1 MRILLLVLL
10 LVSYVQV
17 ACAGM
22 KLEAK
27 YPYHLEK
34 QGVHTVYEESTV
46 PIYVNLVNFDNAAP
60 VEATVKI
67 TLPQGFEPLTEGNE
81 EKWQVVREQ
90 DKTIATTKWLLPE
103 DYGQTFDLLYL
114 EAQEG
119 IALGEKQVLVEA
131 QSGAWQDSKL
141 LSFTYAAGQAAPKEV
156 SKGKKKVDRK
166 KFNWYIQSI
175 TFPVDSLGMK
185 DDRAE
190 DGVIYVRDTSLE
202 GFRNRMTG
210 EGATSW
216 SSVFNHPAAH
226 LLLELRNPQSDVRV
240 LKFKAEL
247 VDKNTGEIVP
257 GLRTAGKISDDAE
270 QGWHGNDEEKN
281 ETTALI
287 SLDGNKAPRFILPL
301 YIDYLNI
308 LEGEYNLRITISGN
322 GQEKLHEAPVI
333 IAKKHSIGLLAV
345 GFAFACLLI
354 VLGFSY
360 KIKNCIYRVGAKGA
374 ITVALFAA
382 IAFGG
387 ITLPTTILGDLL
399 HVFLGPF
406 SGLITGLLNGVLHYL
421 LIMSL
426 LMLFRTP
433 GVLSLM
439 FVVKFML
446 SGLMFGHFSPLG
458 VLSCC
463 VSIVVLEATLYF
475 SGFYTNTHSK
485 GNFMVLMCFLLGLA
499 DAFITFVNL
508 EQMMFF
514 YRLYYADWYLA
525 LYMLINGVLYS
536 SIGSWLGYKTG
547 MKLRQVMG
555 E

>member
-1 MRILLLVLL
+1 MRIWILVLL
-10 LVSYVQV
+10 LLSYVQA

-22 KLEAK
+22 KLEAE
-27 YPYHLEK
+27 YPYHLER
-34 QGVHTVYEESTV
+34 QGVHTVFEESTV
-46 PIYVNLVNFDNAAP
+46 PLYVNIVNFNNPTP
-60 VEATVKI
+60 VEAEIKI
-67 TLPQGFEPLTEGNE
+67 TLPQGFMPVTEGTAD
-81 EKWQVVREQ
+81 KWHVQREQ
-90 DKTIATTKWLLPE
+90 DKVIATTRWSLPE
-103 DYGQTFDLLYL
+103 DYGQTFDLLYI
-114 EAQEG
+114 ESQESVDF
-119 IALGEKQVLVEA
+119 GEKQVLVEA
-131 QSGAWQDSKL
+131 SSGEWQESKL
-141 LSFTYAAGQAAPKEV
+141 LTFTYEAEQAAAATIG
-156 SKGKKKVDRK
+156 KGKPKVDRK

-175 TFPVDSLGMK
+175 TFPVDSLGLK

-190 DGVIYVRDTSLE
+190 AGVIYVRDTSLE

-247 VDKNTGEIVP
+247 VDKVTGEVKP
-257 GLRTAGKISDDAE
+257 GLCTAGKVNDEGE
-270 QGWHGNDEEKN
+270 QGWHGNEEEGS

-301 YIDYLNI
+301 YIDYLKI

-322 GQEKLHEAPVI
+322 GQEKRYEAPVT

-345 GFAFACLLI
+345 GFAFACL
-354 VLGFSY
+354 VLVIAFSY
-360 KIKNCIYRVGAKGA
+360 KIKNCIYIIGAKGA

-406 SGLITGLLNGVLHYL
+406 SGLITGLLHGVLQYL
-421 LIMSL
+421 LIVSL
-426 LMLFRTP
+426 LVLYRTP

-446 SGLMFGHFSPLG
+446 SCLMFGHFSPLG

-463 VSIVVLEATLYF
+463 VSMVVLEATLYF
-475 SGFYTNTHSK
+475 GGFYKHTHSK
-485 GNFMVLMCFLLGLA
+485 ENFMLLMCVLLGLA
-499 DAFITFVNL
+499 DAFITFINL

-525 LYMLINGVLYS
+525 LYMIINGLLYS
-536 SIGSWLGYKTG
+536 SLGSWLGNKTG
-547 MKLRQVMG
+547 LKLRQVMG

>member
-1 MRILLLVLL
+1 MKILTLVLL
-10 LVSYVQV
+10 LLTYVQV

-22 KLEAK
+22 KLEAV

-34 QGVHTVYEESTV
+34 KGIEIVYEESTV
-46 PIYVNLVNFDNAAP
+46 PLYVNIVNFGNDALT
-60 VEATVKI
+60 EAEVKI
-67 TLPQGFEPLTEGNE
+67 TLPKGFKPVVDN
-81 EKWQVVREQ
+81 KWHAKTIG
-90 DKTIATTKWLLPE
+90 DKTIVTTKLQLPQ
-103 DYGQTFDLLYL
+103 DYGQTFDLLYV
-114 EAQEG
+114 EAQEDVPFG
-119 IALGEKQVLVEA
+119 KKQVLVEA
-131 QSGAWQDSKL
+131 KSGAWQESKL
-141 LSFTYAAGQAAPKEV
+141 LSFTYEAGQKAVAEIP
-156 SKGKKKVDRK
+156 KGKKKLDKK

-175 TFPVDSLGMK
+175 TFPVDNLGIK
-185 DDRAE
+185 DDRSEA
-190 DGVIYVRDTSLE
+190 GVIYVRDTSLE

-210 EGATSW
+210 EGATNW

-247 VDKNTGEIVP
+247 TDKNTGEPVP
-257 GLRTAGKISDDAE
+257 GLCVAGSVDE
-270 QGWHGNDEEKN
+270 EESQGWQERNKANDA
-281 ETTALI
+281 TTALI

-301 YIDYLNI
+301 YIDYLNV
-308 LEGEYNLRITISGN
+308 LEGEYNLRITLSGG
-322 GQEKLHEAPVI
+322 GQEKLYEAPIV
-333 IAKKHSIGLLAV
+333 IAKKHSIGLFAV
-345 GFAFACLLI
+345 GFAFTCLAL
-354 VLGFSY
+354 VLAFSY
-360 KIKNCIYRVGAKGA
+360 KIKNTIYAIGAKGA

-406 SGLITGLLNGVLHYL
+406 SGLVTGLLNGVLQYL
-421 LIMSL
+421 LIVSL
-426 LMLFRTP
+426 LVLFRAP

-463 VSIVVLEATLYF
+463 VYIVVLEATLYF
-475 SGFYTNTHSK
+475 SGFYKNDAK
-485 GNFMVLMCFLLGLA
+485 GNYMLLLCFMLGAA
-499 DAFITFVNL
+499 DAFITFINL

-525 LYMLINGVLYS
+525 LYMLINGLLYS
-536 SIGSWLGYKTG
+536 SVGSWLGIKTG
-547 MKLRQVMG
+547 LKLRQVMG

>member
-1 MRILLLVLL
+1 MKIFTLVLL
-10 LVSYVQV
+10 LLTYVQV
-17 ACAGM
+17 VCAGM
-22 KLEAK
+22 KLETE

-34 QGVHTVYEESTV
+34 KGIETVFEESTV
-46 PIYVNLVNFDNAAP
+46 PLYVNIVNFGNDAP
-60 VEATVKI
+60 VETEVKI
-67 TLPQGFEPLTEGNE
+67 TLPEGFKPVVDN
-81 EKWQVVREQ
+81 KWQAKTIG
-90 DKTIATTKWLLPE
+90 DKTIVTTKWILPQ
-103 DYGQTFDLLYL
+103 DYGQTFDLLYV
-114 EAQEG
+114 EAQEDVPFG
-119 IALGEKQVLVEA
+119 KKQVLVEA
-131 QSGAWQDSKL
+131 KSGAWQESKL
-141 LSFTYAAGQAAPKEV
+141 LNFTYEAGQKAAVEIP
-156 SKGKKKVDRK
+156 KGKKKLDKK

-175 TFPVDSLGMK
+175 TFPVDNLGLK

-190 DGVIYVRDTSLE
+190 AGVIYVRDTSLE

-247 VDKNTGEIVP
+247 TDKNTGETMP
-257 GLRTAGKISDDAE
+257 GLCTAGKTEDETEIGWNDA
-270 QGWHGNDEEKN
+270 NTKSN

-301 YIDYLNI
+301 YIDYLNV
-308 LEGEYNLRITISGN
+308 LEGEYNLRVTLSGG
-322 GQEKLHEAPVI
+322 GQEKLYEAPIV
-333 IAKKHSIGLLAV
+333 IAKKHSIGLFSV
-345 GFAFACLLI
+345 GFAFTCLALVLAC
-354 VLGFSY
+354 SY
-360 KIKNCIYRVGAKGA
+360 KIKNTIYAIGAKGA

-406 SGLITGLLNGVLHYL
+406 SGLVTGLLNGVLQYL
-421 LIMSL
+421 LIVSL
-426 LMLFRTP
+426 LVLFRAP

-463 VSIVVLEATLYF
+463 VYIVVLEATLYF
-475 SGFYTNTHSK
+475 SGFYKNDAK
-485 GNFMVLMCFLLGLA
+485 GNYMLLLCFMLGAA
-499 DAFITFVNL
+499 DAFITFINL

-525 LYMLINGVLYS
+525 LYMLINGLLYS
-536 SIGSWLGYKTG
+536 SVGSWLGIKTG
-547 MKLRQVMG
+547 LKLRQVMG

>member
-1 MRILLLVLL
+1 MKILTLVLL
-10 LVSYVQV
+10 LLTYVQV

-22 KLEAK
+22 KLEAV

-34 QGVHTVYEESTV
+34 KGIEIVYEESTV
-46 PIYVNLVNFDNAAP
+46 PLYVNIVNFGNDAP
-60 VEATVKI
+60 TETEVKI
-67 TLPQGFEPLTEGNE
+67 TLPKGFKPVADG
-81 EKWQVVREQ
+81 KWHTQ
-90 DKTIATTKWLLPE
+90 TIGDNTIVTTKWQLPQ
-103 DYGQTFDLLYL
+103 DYGQTFDLLYV
-114 EAQEG
+114 EAQEDVPFG
-119 IALGEKQVLVEA
+119 NKQVLVEA
-131 QSGAWQDSKL
+131 KSGAWQESKL
-141 LSFTYAAGQAAPKEV
+141 LSFTYEAGQKAVAEIP
-156 SKGKKKVDRK
+156 KGKKKLDKK

-175 TFPVDSLGMK
+175 TFPVDNLGLK

-190 DGVIYVRDTSLE
+190 AGVIYVRDTSLE

-247 VDKNTGEIVP
+247 TDKNTGEPVP
-257 GLRTAGKISDDAE
+257 GLCVAGSVDE
-270 QGWHGNDEEKN
+270 ESQGWQERNKANDA
-281 ETTALI
+281 TTALI

-301 YIDYLNI
+301 YIDYLNV
-308 LEGEYNLRITISGN
+308 LEGEYNLRITLSGG
-322 GQEKLHEAPVI
+322 GQEKLYEAPIV
-333 IAKKHSIGLLAV
+333 IAKKHSIGLFAV
-345 GFAFACLLI
+345 GFAFTCLAL
-354 VLGFSY
+354 VLAFSY
-360 KIKNCIYRVGAKGA
+360 KIKNTIYAIGAKGA

-406 SGLITGLLNGVLHYL
+406 SGLVTGLLNGVLQYL
-421 LIMSL
+421 LIVSL
-426 LMLFRTP
+426 LVLFRAP

-463 VSIVVLEATLYF
+463 VYIVVLEATLYF
-475 SGFYTNTHSK
+475 SGFYKNDAK
-485 GNFMVLMCFLLGLA
+485 GNYMLLLCFMLGAA
-499 DAFITFVNL
+499 DAFITFINL

-525 LYMLINGVLYS
+525 LYMLINGLLYS
-536 SIGSWLGYKTG
+536 SVGSWLGYKTG
-547 MKLRQVMG
+547 LKLRQVMG

>member
-1 MRILLLVLL
+1 MRILMMVLL
-10 LVSYVQV
+10 LVSYVQL

-22 KLEAK
+22 KLEAE

-34 QGVHTVYEESTV
+34 KGVHTVYEESTV
-46 PIYVNLVNFDNAAP
+46 PLYVNIVNFDNTAP
-60 VEATVKI
+60 VEAQIKL
-67 TLPQGFEPLTEGNE
+67 TLPQGFVPVDDGKWIVQEEAGKLT
-81 EKWQVVREQ
+81 
-90 DKTIATTKWLLPE
+90 ATTKWLLPE
-103 DYGQTFDLLYL
+103 NYGQTFDLLYL
-114 EAQEG
+114 ESQEN
-119 IALGEKQVLVEA
+119 IPFGEKSVLVEA
-131 QSGAWQDSKL
+131 SCGAWQESKL
-141 LSFTYAAGQAAPKEV
+141 LNFTYAAGQEAV
-156 SKGKKKVDRK
+156 SEIPKGKKKLDRK

-175 TFPVDSLGMK
+175 TFPVDNLGLK

-210 EGATSW
+210 EGVTSW
-216 SSVFNHPAAH
+216 ASVFNHPAAH

-247 VDKNTGEIVP
+247 VDKVTGENMP
-257 GLRTAGKISDDAE
+257 GLCTAGTVNEDEA
-270 QGWHGNDEEKN
+270 QGWQENKN
-281 ETTALI
+281 SNSETTALI

-301 YIDYLNI
+301 YIDYLKV
-308 LEGEYNLRITISGN
+308 LEGEYNLRITLSGG
-322 GQEKLHEAPVI
+322 GQEKLHEAPIV
-333 IAKKHSIGLLAV
+333 IAKKHSIGLFAV
-345 GFAFACLLI
+345 GFAFVCLALVLI
-354 VLGFSY
+354 FSY
-360 KIKNCIYRVGAKGA
+360 KIKNTIYAIGAKGA

-406 SGLITGLLNGVLHYL
+406 SGLVTGLLNGVLQYL

-426 LMLFRTP
+426 LVLFRAP

-446 SGLMFGHFSPLG
+446 SGLMVGHFSPLG

-463 VSIVVLEATLYF
+463 VYIVVLEAALYF
-475 SGFYTNTHSK
+475 GGFYGEGQAKN
-485 GNFMVLMCFLLGLA
+485 NFMLFMCVLLGLA
-499 DAFITFVNL
+499 DAFITFINL

-525 LYMLINGVLYS
+525 LYMLINGLLYS

-547 MKLRQVMG
+547 LKLRQVMG

>member
-1 MRILLLVLL
+1 MKILTLVLL
-10 LVSYVQV
+10 LLTYVQV

-22 KLEAK
+22 KLETE

-34 QGVHTVYEESTV
+34 KGIETVFEESTV
-46 PIYVNLVNFDNAAP
+46 PLYVNIVNFGNDAP
-60 VEATVKI
+60 VETEVKI
-67 TLPQGFEPLTEGNE
+67 TLPEGFKPVVDN
-81 EKWQVVREQ
+81 KWQAKTIG
-90 DKTIATTKWLLPE
+90 DKTIVTTKWILPQ
-103 DYGQTFDLLYL
+103 DYGQTFDLLYV
-114 EAQEG
+114 EAQEDVPFG
-119 IALGEKQVLVEA
+119 KKQVLVEA
-131 QSGAWQDSKL
+131 KSGAWQESKL
-141 LSFTYAAGQAAPKEV
+141 LNFTYEAGQKAAVEIP
-156 SKGKKKVDRK
+156 KGKKKLDKK

-175 TFPVDSLGMK
+175 TFPVDNLGLR

-190 DGVIYVRDTSLE
+190 AGVIYVRDTSLE

-247 VDKNTGEIVP
+247 TDKNTGETMP
-257 GLRTAGKISDDAE
+257 GLCTAGKTEDETEIGWNDA
-270 QGWHGNDEEKN
+270 NTKSN

-301 YIDYLNI
+301 YIDYLNV
-308 LEGEYNLRITISGN
+308 LEGEYNLRVTLSGG
-322 GQEKLHEAPVI
+322 GQEKLYEAPIV
-333 IAKKHSIGLLAV
+333 IAKKHSIGLFSV
-345 GFAFACLLI
+345 GFAFTCLALVLAC
-354 VLGFSY
+354 SY
-360 KIKNCIYRVGAKGA
+360 KIKNTIYAIGAKGA

-406 SGLITGLLNGVLHYL
+406 SGLVTGLLNGVLQYL
-421 LIMSL
+421 LIVSL
-426 LMLFRTP
+426 LVLFRAP

-446 SGLMFGHFSPLG
+446 SGLMVGHFTPLG

-463 VSIVVLEATLYF
+463 VYIVVLEATLYF
-475 SGFYTNTHSK
+475 GGFYKKSHATN
-485 GNFMVLMCFLLGLA
+485 FLVVCILLGLA
-499 DAFITFVNL
+499 DAFITFINL

-525 LYMLINGVLYS
+525 LYMLINGLLYS
-536 SIGSWLGYKTG
+536 SVGSWLGIKTG
-547 MKLRQVMG
+547 LKLLQVMG

>member
-1 MRILLLVLL
+1 MKILTLVLL
-10 LVSYVQV
+10 ILTYVQV

-22 KLEAK
+22 KLEAV

-34 QGVHTVYEESTV
+34 KGIETVYEESTV
-46 PIYVNLVNFDNAAP
+46 PLYVNIVNFDNDAP
-60 VEATVKI
+60 VETEVKI
-67 TLPQGFEPLTEGNE
+67 TLPDGFKPMIDN
-81 EKWQVVREQ
+81 KWQAKTIG
-90 DKTIATTKWLLPE
+90 DKTIVTTKWMLPQ
-103 DYGQTFDLLYL
+103 DYGQTFDLLYV
-114 EAQEG
+114 EAQENIPFG
-119 IALGEKQVLVEA
+119 KKQVIVEA
-131 QSGAWQDSKL
+131 KSGAWQESKL
-141 LSFTYAAGQAAPKEV
+141 LNFTYEAGQKAAVEIP
-156 SKGKKKVDRK
+156 KGKKKLDKK

-175 TFPVDSLGMK
+175 TFPVDNLGLR

-190 DGVIYVRDTSLE
+190 AGVIYVRDTSLE

-247 VDKNTGEIVP
+247 TDKNTGETMP
-257 GLRTAGKISDDAE
+257 GLCTAGKTEDETKIGWNDA
-270 QGWHGNDEEKN
+270 NTKSN

-301 YIDYLNI
+301 YIDYLNV
-308 LEGEYNLRITISGN
+308 LEGEYNLRVTLSGG
-322 GQEKLHEAPVI
+322 GQEKLYEAPIV
-333 IAKKHSIGLLAV
+333 IAKKHSIGLFAV
-345 GFAFACLLI
+345 GFAFTCLAL
-354 VLGFSY
+354 VLTFSY
-360 KIKNCIYRVGAKGA
+360 KIKNTIYAIGAKGA

-406 SGLITGLLNGVLHYL
+406 SGLVTGILNGVLQYL
-421 LIMSL
+421 LIVSL
-426 LMLFRTP
+426 LVLFRAP

-446 SGLMFGHFSPLG
+446 SGLMVGHFTPLG

-463 VSIVVLEATLYF
+463 VYMVVLEATLYF
-475 SGFYTNTHSK
+475 GGFYKKSYATN
-485 GNFMVLMCFLLGLA
+485 FLVVCILLGVA
-499 DAFITFVNL
+499 DAFITFINL

-525 LYMLINGVLYS
+525 LYMLINGLLYS
-536 SIGSWLGYKTG
+536 SVGSWLGYKTG
-547 MKLRQVMG
+547 LKLRQVMG

>member
-1 MRILLLVLL
+1 MKIFTLVLL
-10 LVSYVQV
+10 LLTYVQV

-22 KLEAK
+22 KLEAV

-34 QGVHTVYEESTV
+34 KGIETVYEESTV
-46 PIYVNLVNFDNAAP
+46 PLYVNIVNFGNDAP
-60 VEATVKI
+60 VETEVKI
-67 TLPQGFEPLTEGNE
+67 TLPEGFKPVVDN
-81 EKWQVVREQ
+81 KWQAQTVG
-90 DKTIATTKWLLPE
+90 DNTIVTTKWQLPQ
-103 DYGQTFDLLYL
+103 DYGQTFDLLYV
-114 EAQEG
+114 EAQENISFG
-119 IALGEKQVLVEA
+119 KKQVLVEA
-131 QSGAWQDSKL
+131 KSGAWQESKL
-141 LSFTYAAGQAAPKEV
+141 LSFTYEAGQKAVAEIP
-156 SKGKKKVDRK
+156 KGKKKLDKK

-175 TFPVDSLGMK
+175 TFPVDNLGLK

-190 DGVIYVRDTSLE
+190 AGVIYVRDTSLE

-210 EGATSW
+210 EGATNW

-247 VDKNTGEIVP
+247 TDKNTGEPVP
-257 GLRTAGKISDDAE
+257 GLCVAGSVDE
-270 QGWHGNDEEKN
+270 EESQGWQERNKANDA
-281 ETTALI
+281 TTALI

-301 YIDYLNI
+301 YIDYLNV
-308 LEGEYNLRITISGN
+308 LEGEYNLRITLSGG
-322 GQEKLHEAPVI
+322 GQEKLYEAPIV
-333 IAKKHSIGLLAV
+333 IAKKHSIGLFAV
-345 GFAFACLLI
+345 GFAFTCLAL
-354 VLGFSY
+354 VLAFSY
-360 KIKNCIYRVGAKGA
+360 KIKNTIYAIGAKGA

-406 SGLITGLLNGVLHYL
+406 SGLVTGLLNGVLQYL
-421 LIMSL
+421 LIVSL
-426 LMLFRTP
+426 LVLFRAP

-463 VSIVVLEATLYF
+463 VYIVVLEATLYF
-475 SGFYTNTHSK
+475 SGFYKNDAK
-485 GNFMVLMCFLLGLA
+485 GNYMLLLCFMLGAA
-499 DAFITFVNL
+499 DAFITFINL

-525 LYMLINGVLYS
+525 LYMLINGLLYS
-536 SIGSWLGYKTG
+536 SVGSWLGYKSG
-547 MKLRQVMG
+547 LKLRQVMG